1 MQPNQNELL
10 GIPADA
16 NKRKFTGI
24 WIPAEVWLDE
34 KIPPLARV
42 LYGEIAS
49 YGKSGCWVKTE
60 ELREPLGV
68 SAKTF
73 QKFCKQLKDSG
84 YIIEQRRFG
93 RIVRTTTL
101 GFQSSKQILH
111 QSKNCRDERG
121 KIYRDEQGNDYAV
134 QLEYTKNIQ
143 KNIHKGA
150 DAPADEQKEN
160 QKEPEQPKQYGNAKV
175 NEFLETWLSETGDDF
190 SKTQRERRAAH
201 NLIQSNEPEALR
213 ALLTAVGEAR
223 RSGDRFAPQIA
234 APSDLVG
241 KYSKLNKLRMWVA
254 RQQANESSGEE
265 PFIPDFDG
273 SKPAYWFYPEPTDE
287 ERAKVK
293 KMANE
298 MRKSGKYSWLKP
310 KGEGNESR

>member
-1 MQPNQNELL
+1 MDNQEEHTIKFVILTQEIL
-10 GIPADA
+10 ADEHTNA
-16 NKRKFTGI
+16 IEKIVLARICGFDEFFESSEKTTKTLHTTPIVVQRAKRK
-24 WIPAEVWLDE
+24 LE
-34 KIPPLARV
+34 KL
-42 LYGEIAS
+42 
-49 YGKSGCWVKTE
+49 
-60 ELREPLGV
+60 
-68 SAKTF
+68 
-73 QKFCKQLKDSG
+73 G
-84 YIIEQRRFG
+84 YIEVVSDTG
-93 RIVRTTTL
+93 
-101 GFQSSKQILH
+101 
-111 QSKNCRDERG
+111 RG
-121 KIYRDEQGNDYAV
+121 KIYRPSHKKLWASSSRYDKKVRAASTKKLGQHQQKSNTENKERIKR
-134 QLEYTKNIQ
+134 EY
-143 KNIHKGA
+143 KGA

-160 QKEPEQPKQYGNAKV
+160 QKESEQPKQYGNAKV

-254 RQQANESSGEE
+254 RQQAGTSSGEE

-293 KMANE
+293 QMANE

-310 KGEGNESR
+310 KGEGNEPR